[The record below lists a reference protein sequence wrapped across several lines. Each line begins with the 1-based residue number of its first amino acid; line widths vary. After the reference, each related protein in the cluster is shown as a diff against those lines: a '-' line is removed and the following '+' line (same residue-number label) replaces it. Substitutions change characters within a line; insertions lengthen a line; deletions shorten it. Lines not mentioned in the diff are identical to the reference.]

1 MPSLAL
7 RYIRRGAPFA
17 ELRELINPTSK
28 KLMIGIALNAV
39 GGGMTLALLMV
50 YLHDMRGFTNTF
62 NGLLLSWGAIVSIAV
77 SPLMGWLIDHIGPRP
92 VMLTGI
98 IFNGLSA
105 LSLAFVSTH
114 LQVIVVMTILSAAD
128 QAVRP
133 TQTVVLARV
142 STAKAREK
150 IFGYRFMFL
159 NLGMGFGG
167 LIGSLIIQEGS
178 LPSFQAMYIVDALT
192 FFIYFAV
199 TLTIKKSEMAR
210 HEPEAGRA
218 GRGSYRELFAIRPIM
233 LLGFGNVILFIFGY
247 GALQAGVPVFA
258 TQFLHLSPK
267 WLGIIFGANTF
278 AIVIFQTWVM
288 RYIEKFSKHKILIAI
303 GLIWAASWALV
314 GLTPIFPLLI
324 SGIALCISQVIFAF
338 GEMLQAPT
346 IPALANQ
353 LSPEHIRGRVNAW
366 MSLQWTI
373 SGVAGPA
380 ICGLMLGANLGEQWA
395 LVMFLGCFLPIPI
408 YMAMQK
414 SLIAH
419 KD

>member
-1 MPSLAL
+1 MPTM
-7 RYIRRGAPFA
+7 RAPFS
-17 ELRELINPTSK
+17 ELREIINPTSK
-28 KLMIGIALNAV
+28 KLLIGVALNAI

-77 SPLMGWLIDHIGPRP
+77 SPLTGWLIDHIGPRP
-92 VMLTGI
+92 VLLTGI
-98 IFNGLSA
+98 VGNGLAA
-105 LSLAFVSTH
+105 LSLAFVTTH
-114 LQVIVVMTILSAAD
+114 LQVIIAITVLSAAD

-142 STAKAREK
+142 STPKAREK

-167 LIGSLIIQEGS
+167 LISSLIIQEGS
-178 LPSFQAMYIVDALT
+178 LISFQAMYFADALT
-192 FFIYFAV
+192 FFIYFAF
-199 TLTIKKSEMAR
+199 TLTIKKSDMAR
-210 HEPEAGRA
+210 HEPDSPET
-218 GRGSYRELFAIRPIM
+218 GRGSYRELFAIRPIV
-233 LLGFGNVILFIFGY
+233 LLGLGNMALFIFGY

-278 AIVIFQTWVM
+278 TIVIFQTWVM

-314 GLTPIFPLLI
+314 GISPAFPLFA
-324 SGIALCISQVIFAF
+324 SGIAICISQIVFAF

-380 ICGLMLGANLGEQWA
+380 ICGLMLGANLGQQWA
-395 LVMFLGCFLPIPI
+395 IVMLVGCFLPIPI
-408 YMAMQK
+408 YMAMQR
-414 SLIAH
+414 SLERH
-419 KD
+419 GN